1 MSIKRNVEPCWE
13 SCFTIDGF
21 DHKEE
26 VDNHFLLREV
36 TLVRRRMSNNRQA
49 WSWEEAIV
57 CKKYNHKISLFWT
70 LSATQ
75 YVVSEK
81 LRNPISFKL
90 SCFSLK
96 KSSQNRCP
104 ARNGSAV
111 LSRIAWMWWQP
122 APLAAVLVTSRLFS
136 WTAAPPPALA
146 SLASSFFSS
155 YCPLQYSILKPSGG
169 ARRSWLW
176 AGGRCSVQ
184 QYCHAPVCTWTKW
197 YQVAYKKY
205 LATSIQI
212 GTSWD
217 LPSDLM

>member
-1 MSIKRNVEPCWE
+1 MATAEKSCHMWLRTRSWVSSRWKSIKRNVEPCWE

-26 VDNHFLLREV
+26 GGQPFSFARGHLGTATKDKQQRDPRASMILRGGNRLQKVKSQKLPLLN
-36 TLVRRRMSNNRQA
+36 TFSYT
-49 WSWEEAIV
+49 I
-57 CKKYNHKISLFWT
+57 
-70 LSATQ
+70 

-122 APLAAVLVTSRLFS
+122 ALLAAVLVTSRLFS

-146 SLASSFFSS
+146 SLASSFF
-155 YCPLQYSILKPSGG
+155 LFLL
-169 ARRSWLW
+169 RSPMLN
-176 AGGRCSVQ
+176 SE
-184 QYCHAPVCTWTKW
+184 T
-197 YQVAYKKY
+197 
-205 LATSIQI
+205 
-212 GTSWD
+212 
-217 LPSDLM
+217 